1 MSEEQESTMQC
12 SEFHDIADS
21 YLGDELLV
29 ETNHEVL
36 QHLEGCAACRRELA
50 ARRAVRARLRDAFSG
65 NVALSPRTEFA
76 ERLRADLRVKALGQ
90 AKPRPL
96 FGRVGGWPVAVAASL
111 LVAFGIGL
119 FALQQRRTSPPTPAE
134 VAATGGHIHT
144 AVTENGGREAQ
155 PQHQGSPVVRPASF
169 ELSASAIGDHRDCAI
184 KFRLAERPIDLE
196 EAGRE
201 YDQAFIDLA
210 RVVKTQSEDLTGQ
223 FEFIEAHSCVFKG
236 QRFAHVVLKHRGHI
250 VSLIVAEREQDVE
263 AAKYAGQAAAPT
275 DDAGRQVIAC
285 SHSEGFQVSC
295 FETARHA
302 VFVVSD
308 LSETDNLAVARAF
321 APSVQEHITRAE
333 NAA

>member
-12 SEFHDIADS
+12 SEFYDIADS

-36 QHLEGCAACRRELA
+36 QHLEGCAACRREIA

-65 NVALSPRTEFA
+65 DAALSPRTEFA
-76 ERLRADLRVKALGQ
+76 ERLRADLRAKALGQ
-90 AKPRPL
+90 AKPHPF

-119 FALQQRRTSPPTPAE
+119 FALQQRRSSLPTPVE

-144 AVTENGGREAQ
+144 TVTENGGREA
-155 PQHQGSPVVRPASF
+155 QHQGSPVVRPASF
-169 ELSASAIGDHRDCAI
+169 ELSASAAGDHRDCAI

-201 YDQAFIDLA
+201 YDQAFTDLA
-210 RVVKTQSEDLTGQ
+210 RVVKTRGADLRGQ

-250 VSLIVAEREQDVE
+250 VSFLVAEREQGVE
-263 AAKYAGQAAAPT
+263 AAKYAGQQDAAPT

-295 FETARHA
+295 FETARHV

-308 LSETDNLAVARAF
+308 LSETENLAVARAF